1 VDTLHLYRNNL
12 DLELGSVQNV
22 VNEFQFLDQ
31 SLFQDNLLVR
41 VQKEVKKP
49 EIRLQTRFIAK
60 LQRNLLLIL
69 V

>member
-12 DLELGSVQNV
+12 DLELGSAQNAE
-22 VNEFQFLDQ
+22 NELQFPNQ
-31 SLFQDNLLVR
+31 SSFQDDLPKR
-41 VQKEVKKP
+41 VQKEAKKP
-49 EIRLQTRFIAK
+49 EIRLQTRFIVK